1 MKKLLS
7 MFAIAVMMAVGCATM
22 SAQTTITRQ
31 GNTFVATKT
40 TKEKP
45 AKESTYYPTNAKY
58 LHLDGKTY
66 QIFTHTITR
75 GENKGKEFCYIKMV
89 AKKSGNERWEKIEVD
104 PAEAKAIKVED

>member
-1 MKKLLS
+1 MKRLIITIAAALL
-7 MFAIAVMMAVGCATM
+7 MGIGTM
-22 SAQTTITRQ
+22 QAQTTITRQ

-58 LHLDGKTY
+58 MHTDGKTY

-89 AKKSGNERWEKIEVD
+89 AEKSGNERWEKIKGID